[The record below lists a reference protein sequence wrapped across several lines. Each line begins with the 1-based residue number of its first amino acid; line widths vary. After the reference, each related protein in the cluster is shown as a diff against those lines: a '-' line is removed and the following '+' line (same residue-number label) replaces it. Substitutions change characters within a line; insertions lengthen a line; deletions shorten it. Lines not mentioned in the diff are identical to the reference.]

1 MENQSSLTPA
11 NIYINATQERF
22 QDTYRR
28 WQGIPS
34 IEVSPKGRIFV
45 NFYSGQDAE
54 VGGNIM
60 VLCISEIGRAHV

>member
-11 NIYINATQERF
+11 NIYVNATQERF

-34 IEVSPKGRIFV
+34 IEVSPAGRIFV
-45 NFYSGQDAE
+45 NFYSGQDALST
-54 VGGNIM
+54 I
-60 VLCISEIGRAHV
+60 